1 MSSLYYPYLILQDL
15 DSMLIIKGTFV
26 QFSLMGYPRLSAE
39 IYSALL
45 REGFNFCQSQ
55 TEASVLAEISFNFV
69 FTHPPRESKKNQNC
83 SKWHEMARKLV
94 EHAFWFLAPPQ
105 KKSKLF
111 KSRHIRH

>member
-55 TEASVLAEISFNFV
+55 TEASVLAEISFNSI
-69 FTHPPRESKKNQNC
+69 FTHTPLPNPTRESKKNQSC
-83 SKWHEMARKLV
+83 SKWREMARKL
-94 EHAFWFLAPPQ
+94 FLD
-105 KKSKLF
+105 F
-111 KSRHIRH
+111 